1 MNLIEKEQ
9 TIVGVGFVLSIWK
22 FAVHALNTQLHFV
35 HEIEMLRKYFC
46 RLIQDEIV
54 VKTKYIV
61 NAEWWQMTRIFFCQP
76 SKHYKKKENK
86 TIQKCRDMKQAR
98 QSYFFYYFSSFT
110 NSSNCSLDALT
121 SQIADI
127 KSPEFRRN
135 YNCAEHTNL
144 DSSAVKYWII
154 RMARELG
161 NFHLTNNTKIE

>member
-61 NAEWWQMTRIFFCQP
+61 NAEWWQMTSIFFCQP
-76 SKHYKKKENK
+76 SKHYKKKRK
-86 TIQKCRDMKQAR
+86 
-98 QSYFFYYFSSFT
+98 
-110 NSSNCSLDALT
+110 
-121 SQIADI
+121 
-127 KSPEFRRN
+127 
-135 YNCAEHTNL
+135 
-144 DSSAVKYWII
+144 
-154 RMARELG
+154 
-161 NFHLTNNTKIE
+161 

>member
-9 TIVGVGFVLSIWK
+9 TIVGVGFVLSIWE
-22 FAVHALNTQLHFV
+22 FAVHALNTHLDFV
-35 HEIEMLRKYFC
+35 HEIGMLRNYFC
-46 RLIQDEIV
+46 RLYRMRLLSKLNTLWMPNDDKWQAFFF
-54 VKTKYIV
+54 V
-61 NAEWWQMTRIFFCQP
+61 NHQSIT
-76 SKHYKKKENK
+76 KKKKIKQYKNVVTWNK
-86 TIQKCRDMKQAR
+86 HDNHI
-98 QSYFFYYFSSFT
+98 FFYYFSSFT
-110 NSSNCSLDALT
+110 NSCNCSLDALT

-161 NFHLTNNTKIE
+161 NFHLTNNTEIE